1 MIVVISVI
9 SSCAYGLTV
18 DLSRLRQLRRP
29 YILEKREGDGSCLG
43 KSLRMRQSIWWLSR
57 RFCFSDLRKEIR
69 KYTYHY
75 KPMFYYTVHKK

>member
-1 MIVVISVI
+1 MRCFGGIQLVIVVISVI

-43 KSLRMRQSIWWLSR
+43 K
-57 RFCFSDLRKEIR
+57 
-69 KYTYHY
+69 
-75 KPMFYYTVHKK
+75 